1 MRRPRLNLLL
11 LCLSGIF
18 ILPLRAQNSTN
29 LPTSMYGVGEL
40 SPGEGGRYAGMGN
53 VGIALNRAGF
63 QNSLNPAAIT
73 RMDSASF
80 VFDVGA
86 TAAYASYSYLSDQS
100 QGLTANPNRFSLGFR
115 VMRGWYVM
123 LGATPYSSVG
133 YLIRTQEPVEGAP
146 EESIYSS
153 FQGEGGLYR
162 CYLTNAFR
170 LGRRL
175 SVGINVGMILGT
187 TTQSETQENATV
199 EYESKKRGFHTSL
212 GLYYDFNPDGR
223 RRWSAGLLYSP
234 SMPLTHDNTLI
245 YDNSSTSE
253 DMEKPYH
260 QHRQYLPTHLG
271 AGVSMSTDRWLLTAD
286 YNYMDWSR
294 NTSTDSSYGYENQH
308 KIIVGANYNLHPRR
322 PRSTELM
329 LGLGYGNSYI
339 NMKGRDMNYL
349 EASAGISIPV
359 RYSYLSLGVT
369 WRQQMNRDIR
379 VMQESR
385 WTLNLNLTFGERI
398 SRSRIR

>member
-1 MRRPRLNLLL
+1 M
-11 LCLSGIF
+11 
-18 ILPLRAQNSTN
+18 
-29 LPTSMYGVGEL
+29 
-40 SPGEGGRYAGMGN
+40 
-53 VGIALNRAGF
+53 
-63 QNSLNPAAIT
+63 
-73 RMDSASF
+73 
-80 VFDVGA
+80 
-86 TAAYASYSYLSDQS
+86 
-100 QGLTANPNRFSLGFR
+100 
-115 VMRGWYVM
+115 
-123 LGATPYSSVG
+123 
-133 YLIRTQEPVEGAP
+133 
-146 EESIYSS
+146 
-153 FQGEGGLYR
+153 
-162 CYLTNAFR
+162 
-170 LGRRL
+170 
-175 SVGINVGMILGT
+175 GINVGMILGT
-187 TTQSETQENATV
+187 TRQSETQENATV

-253 DMEKPYH
+253 NLEKPYH

-286 YNYMDWSR
+286 YNYMDWGR

-308 KIIVGANYNLHPRR
+308 KINVGANYNLHPRR

-369 WRQQMNRDIR
+369 WRQQMNHDIR